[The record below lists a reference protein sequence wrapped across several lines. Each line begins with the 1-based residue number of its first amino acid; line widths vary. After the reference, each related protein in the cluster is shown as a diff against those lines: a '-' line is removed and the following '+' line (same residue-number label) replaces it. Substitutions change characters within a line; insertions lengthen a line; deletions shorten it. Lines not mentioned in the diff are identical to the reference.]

1 MRNKQLFD
9 RFLDALGDKIDF
21 SLRLQL
27 QQEMMMQEYRS
38 QQEREKLI
46 EDTAERVLSRLS
58 ATVDVSDI
66 IKRIDEL
73 DKALDSLFKK
83 FN

>member
-1 MRNKQLFD
+1 MANKQLFD
-9 RFLDALGDKIDF
+9 SFLDALGDKIDF

-27 QQEMMMQEYRS
+27 QHEMMMQEYRS

-46 EDTAERVLSRLS
+46 EDTAERVLSRLN

>member
-1 MRNKQLFD
+1 MANKQLFD
-9 RFLDALGDKIDF
+9 SFLDALGDKIDF

-27 QQEMMMQEYRS
+27 QHEMMMQEYRS

-73 DKALDSLFKK
+73 EKALNGLFKY
-83 FN
+83 FE

>member
-73 DKALDSLFKK
+73 EKALNGLFKY
-83 FN
+83 FE

>member
-27 QQEMMMQEYRS
+27 QHEMMMQDYRS

-83 FN
+83 LN

>member
-1 MRNKQLFD
+1 M
-9 RFLDALGDKIDF
+9 
-21 SLRLQL
+21 
-27 QQEMMMQEYRS
+27 
-38 QQEREKLI
+38 I

-83 FN
+83 LN

>member
-27 QQEMMMQEYRS
+27 QHEMMM
-38 QQEREKLI
+38 
-46 EDTAERVLSRLS
+46 
-58 ATVDVSDI
+58 
-66 IKRIDEL
+66 
-73 DKALDSLFKK
+73 
-83 FN
+83 

>member
-1 MRNKQLFD
+1 M
-9 RFLDALGDKIDF
+9 
-21 SLRLQL
+21 
-27 QQEMMMQEYRS
+27 
-38 QQEREKLI
+38 I
-46 EDTAERVLSRLS
+46 EDITERVLSRLS

>member
-27 QQEMMMQEYRS
+27 QHEMMMQEYRS

-73 DKALDSLFKK
+73 EKALNGLFKY
-83 FN
+83 FE

>member
-1 MRNKQLFD
+1 MRDKILFN

-27 QQEMMMQEYRS
+27 QQEMIMQEYRA
-38 QQEREKLI
+38 QQEREKMI
-46 EDTAERVLSRLS
+46 EDITERVLSRIS

-73 DKALDSLFKK
+73 EKALNGLFKY
-83 FN
+83 FE